1 LGESDALL
9 YKSKLNLKPPFGGF
23 FGVIDIKAFR
33 ITAALFLVLWMI
45 LIFTFSSQNAEVSS
59 ETSGS
64 VVQKLC
70 EVFYPDFKEAPAEEQ
85 TDIISSF
92 QFIARKSAH
101 FSIYT
106 VLGILSALTFI
117 SYKGIRFYLR
127 FAISAAVCLL
137 YAVSDEIHQYFVPG
151 RSCELRDVCI
161 DFSGAVIG
169 VIAVALCARYI
180 KRLYARLV

>member
-1 LGESDALL
+1 M
-9 YKSKLNLKPPFGGF
+9 
-23 FGVIDIKAFR
+23 IDIKAFR

-59 ETSGS
+59 ETSGT

-70 EVFYPDFKEAPAEEQ
+70 EVFYPDFKAVPAEEQ

-137 YAVSDEIHQYFVPG
+137 YAVSDEIHQYFVGG
-151 RSCELRDVCI
+151 RGAMVSDVLL
-161 DFSGAVIG
+161 DSAAALTAVTLFWIL
-169 VIAVALCARYI
+169 VNNRR
-180 KRLYARLV
+180 KRADGGQGT

>member
-1 LGESDALL
+1 M
-9 YKSKLNLKPPFGGF
+9 
-23 FGVIDIKAFR
+23 IDIKAFR

-45 LIFTFSSQNAEVSS
+45 LIFTFSSQNAQVSS

-70 EVFYPDFKEAPAEEQ
+70 EVFYPDFKAVPAEEQ

-169 VIAVALCARYI
+169 VIAAALCARFI

>member
-1 LGESDALL
+1 M
-9 YKSKLNLKPPFGGF
+9 
-23 FGVIDIKAFR
+23 IDIKAFR
-33 ITAALFLVLWMI
+33 IAAALFLVLWMI

-59 ETSGS
+59 ETSGT

-70 EVFYPDFKEAPAEEQ
+70 EVFYPDFKAVPAEEQ

-117 SYKGIRFYLR
+117 NYKGIRFYLR

-169 VIAVALCARYI
+169 VIAAALCARFI